1 MCYGV
6 PCRAMGFSGQS
17 FIKPL
22 PRSSLF
28 SGSDRRW
35 EKSTKLT
42 RTRNTKKLFDENNA
56 SRPFKAL
63 RQTRT
68 SWDLLSSI
76 YCVAPERSL
85 RSYAIRLTWHSICQ
99 FELVCPSYC
108 QSDAL
113 QGPMI
118 LLIVLVIKGPVCFFF
133 FLQSVLSFYHGLPP
147 AFGLREHI
155 SYCSVIGFGGLRFKA
170 V

>member
-6 PCRAMGFSGQS
+6 PCRAMEFSGQS
-17 FIKPL
+17 LIN
-22 PRSSLF
+22 RSREARYSPAAIDA
-28 SGSDRRW
+28 G
-35 EKSTKLT
+35 KKAQNLT

-85 RSYAIRLTWHSICQ
+85 RSYAIYLT
-99 FELVCPSYC
+99 
-108 QSDAL
+108 
-113 QGPMI
+113 
-118 LLIVLVIKGPVCFFF
+118 
-133 FLQSVLSFYHGLPP
+133 
-147 AFGLREHI
+147 
-155 SYCSVIGFGGLRFKA
+155 
-170 V
+170 

>member
-1 MCYGV
+1 ME
-6 PCRAMGFSGQS
+6 FSGQS
-17 FIKPL
+17 FINSL

-63 RQTRT
+63 RRTRT
-68 SWDLLSSI
+68 S
-76 YCVAPERSL
+76 CVAPERTL

-108 QSDAL
+108 HSDAL
-113 QGPMI
+113 QGPII
-118 LLIVLVIKGPVCFFF
+118 LLIVLVIKGPVCIFFF
-133 FLQSVLSFYHGLPP
+133 FQSVLSFYHGFHP
-147 AFGLREHI
+147 AFGLHEHI
-155 SYCSVIGFGGLRFKA
+155 PYYSVVGFGGIRFKA